1 MPETPLQYRA
11 IETQKPVVGKQWSTM
26 GEVHAREVDAWLS
39 TFQPPLEIISHQH
52 TETSFVA
59 DGDMPY
65 LRIVDV
71 FVYRA

>member
-1 MPETPLQYRA
+1 MADGTLQFHTV
-11 IETQKPVVGKQWSTM
+11 ESQKPVVGKSWASM
-26 GEVHAREVDAWLS
+26 GAEHRRAVNDWLS
-39 TFQPPLEIISHQH
+39 AFATPPEILSHQH

-65 LRIVDV
+65 LRIVDA